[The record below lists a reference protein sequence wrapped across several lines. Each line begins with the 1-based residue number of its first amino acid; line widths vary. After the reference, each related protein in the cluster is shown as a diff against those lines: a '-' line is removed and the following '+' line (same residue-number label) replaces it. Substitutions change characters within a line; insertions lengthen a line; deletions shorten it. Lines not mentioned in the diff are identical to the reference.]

1 MSKYNNI
8 LNLFS
13 LTLVLIILF
22 VVMYGCQFRIY
33 NKKRIERFSTS
44 KDENDKEKQEGKE
57 NDDKEEG
64 EKSDDKEQGKEDIGA
79 SENFEDSATPPP
91 INKELNEQEA
101 RLLEGFINEKFT
113 DAQINDLISTGEFKK
128 EYLENI
134 INYIDNL
141 SKKN

>member
-33 NKKRIERFSTS
+33 NKKRIEQFSTS
-44 KDENDKEKQEGKE
+44 KNEKDSNEEEKEDNNDDDEENDERKQEGKE
-57 NDDKEEG
+57 
-64 EKSDDKEQGKEDIGA
+64 DIGVN
-79 SENFEDSATPPP
+79 ENFEDGTTPSP
-91 INKELNEQEA
+91 ITKQLSDKEA
-101 RLLEGFINEKFT
+101 KLLEGFINEKFT
-113 DAQINDLISTGEFKK
+113 DAEIDNLISTGEFKK

-134 INYIDNL
+134 IDYIDKL
-141 SKKN
+141 SVKK

>member
-22 VVMYGCQFRIY
+22 VVMYGCQFRMY

-44 KDENDKEKQEGKE
+44 KDEKDSNEEEEKEDSNEE
-57 NDDKEEG
+57 EKEE
-64 EKSDDKEQGKEDIGA
+64 EEQHGKEDIGA
-79 SENFEDSATPPP
+79 NENFEDRTTPPP
-91 INKELNEQEA
+91 ITKQLSDQEA

-113 DAQINDLISTGEFKK
+113 DSEINDLISTGEFKK
-128 EYLENI
+128 EYLENM

-141 SKKN
+141 SKKK